1 MNIARSIVTLEQF
14 IIEREN
20 EFSFASGE
28 LSQLLRDIGLAARIV
43 NREVNKAGLVD
54 ILGITGDTNVQGE
67 EVKKLDIFANEQFIQ
82 ALSAGGATCMIA
94 SEENEDFIKV
104 DSPVSKDAKYIV
116 LIDPLDGS
124 SNIDVNV
131 SIGTIFSIHRR
142 DEAEGEPGLKDC
154 LQKGIHQV
162 AAGYVI
168 YGSSTMLV
176 YTTGF
181 GVNGFTLDP
190 SIGEFFLSHRNMQIP
205 DKVSSYSVNEG
216 NYFKFDYPVR
226 RYLAWI
232 KEKDKDSG
240 RPYNARYIGSMV
252 ADLHRIMLKGGIFL
266 YPALSD
272 APKGKLRL
280 LYEGNPMAMIIEQA
294 GGEASDGFGR
304 ILEIEPT
311 ELHQRTPIYMGS
323 KKGVKEIKQFLQG
336 QVTDETAN
344 LLPKLRYIQL
354 AQNEPG
360 MQMIQAWDHDTL
372 QGTSRLRK
380 LLPTTWFEPTGINVQ
395 DEKGQTSGVYKIREK
410 ITSYHRVDFVAGL
423 PFEN

>member
-1 MNIARSIVTLEQF
+1 METTRTVVTLEQF

-67 EVKKLDIFANEQFIQ
+67 EVKKLDIFANEQFIN

-94 SEENEDFIKV
+94 SEENEDFIRV
-104 DSPVSKDAKYIV
+104 DSPVSRNARYIV

-131 SIGTIFSIHRR
+131 SIGTIFSIYRR
-142 DEAEGEPGLKDC
+142 SEEGEPGLRDC
-154 LQKGIHQV
+154 LQPGVNQV

-190 SIGEFFLSHRNMQIP
+190 SLGEFFLSHRNMQIP
-205 DKVSSYSVNEG
+205 NKVSSYSINEG

-232 KEKDKDSG
+232 KEKDKETG

-266 YPALSD
+266 YPALED

-294 GGEASDGFGR
+294 GGEATDGFRR
-304 ILEIEPT
+304 ILEIQPT
-311 ELHQRTPIYMGS
+311 ELHQRTPVYVGS
-323 KKGVKEIKQFLQG
+323 KKGVAEIRNFLQG
-336 QVTDETAN
+336 KMEESVQEILGKLRYHHQSETEAGLTIIKAWDQPSLNGSSRNRKILPTTYFEPTGQNVTDET
-344 LLPKLRYIQL
+344 
-354 AQNEPG
+354 
-360 MQMIQAWDHDTL
+360 
-372 QGTSRLRK
+372 
-380 LLPTTWFEPTGINVQ
+380 
-395 DEKGQTSGVYKIREK
+395 GQVSGVYAIKEK
-410 ITSYHRVDFVAGL
+410 ITSYHRVDYVAGA
-423 PFEN
+423 PF